1 MQLRPPIEWL
11 HSAGVPDPAQMGS
24 KAARLARLARSGL
37 PVPEGFCLGPQAF
50 WQSLKRLGVTDV
62 GNRRAECLDALRAV
76 SLSPEIEAAVADALR
91 RMGGGPFAVR
101 SSALDEDTA
110 ESSFAGQ
117 YRSLLNLVGLGDVL
131 VAIREAWASY
141 FDIRVETYRT
151 ARGGELPRGGMA
163 VLVQRMVDAQR
174 SGILFTVNPLN
185 GSSRELT
192 IEASQGLCDDLASGY
207 VHPDQW
213 VCRRPHR
220 PRGNHKIEILERT
233 PAPGREEPLLLDDEV
248 LTLGHLGLQIE
259 AMLGAPQ
266 DIEWSLD
273 GEGNPWLLQS
283 RPITSLEQSLTRQRR
298 SRLLWTQ
305 RFSGE
310 RWTQQA
316 SPLGWSVIQPVLHHF
331 IHWEEAS
338 QRYLHDSAP
347 TMLYRGVPYFNIS
360 IFRHLVFRLPGM
372 APIQF
377 LLEFFPPDEQE
388 ELCRRRLYLPNMGLV
403 GSIMKQ
409 VVRER
414 RWRRYKFNFLTNHKA
429 WERFVPRFLDDLEQ
443 LDDRFTTL
451 DAGLR
456 EYRKARDL
464 LYGYVEIH
472 LLSLLFANIFY
483 QLLGTSL
490 GRWAGDHDHQL
501 RAALTSAPSK
511 NRTVE
516 GHKALWKLAG
526 LAQQIPAVDDALT
539 SAEDIPSLDELA
551 SLPDGQP
558 FAAAVGDFLDEFGHR
573 SAASW
578 EIFATRWSEDPTV
591 VLRMI
596 AGYLQGGIHTD
607 PYVNE
612 ERHQRAYLAA
622 LQRLDNRLRS
632 TPLQKL
638 LPWKA
643 GTSKALLEMTQVYMR
658 LRENQRFHYDQL
670 LFKIKR
676 ILMRVGDLLAEQ
688 GKLDAPGDIVLLEI
702 DEIRQ
707 LAHGALPPEV
717 AQERIARRRLEADRN
732 RVADHPEFLVGEG
745 MPVPSDLDE
754 RRVLTGMGI
763 SPGRI
768 TGKVRVLRDLRESRK
783 LERGDILV
791 TRATDPGW
799 TPLFLTAGGLVME
812 LGSLLSHGAVVAR
825 EYALPAVVNVAN
837 ATRRLHDGQ
846 EIALDGAKGLIYIL

>member
-11 HSAGVPDPAQMGS
+11 HGAGTPDAMLMGS
-24 KAARLARLARSGL
+24 KAARLARLARAGL

-50 WQSLKRLGVTDV
+50 WQSLRRLGITQPGD
-62 GNRRAECLDALRAV
+62 RTQACLEALRSVA
-76 SLSPEIEAAVADALR
+76 LSPEIEAAVADALR
-91 RMGGGPFAVR
+91 RLGNGPFAVR
-101 SSALDEDTA
+101 SSALDEDA
-110 ESSFAGQ
+110 ADLSFAGQ
-117 YRSLLNLVGLGDVL
+117 YQSLLNLEGLAGVL
-131 VAIREAWASY
+131 VAIRETWASY
-141 FDIRVETYRT
+141 FDARVETYRS
-151 ARGGELPRGGMA
+151 ARGDEAGRGGMA
-163 VLVQRMVDAQR
+163 VLVQRMVDARR

-185 GSSRELT
+185 GSRRELT
-192 IEASQGLCDDLASGY
+192 IEASLGLCEDLASGN

-220 PRGNHKIEILERT
+220 SRTAQGLEILEKT
-233 PAPGREEPLLLDDEV
+233 PAPGRAEPLMQDYEV
-248 LTLGHLGLQIE
+248 LALAQMGLRIE
-259 AMLGAPQ
+259 SMLGGPQ

-273 GEGNPWLLQS
+273 GRGELWLLQS
-283 RPITSLEQSLTRQRR
+283 RPITSLEKSLTRQRR

-347 TMLYRGVPYFNIS
+347 TMLYRGAPYFNIS

-388 ELCRRRLYLPNMGLV
+388 ELRRRRLYLPNLGLV

-429 WERFVPRFLDDLEQ
+429 WERFVPRFLADLEQ
-443 LDDRFTTL
+443 LDDRFETT
-451 DAGLR
+451 DVGLR

-464 LYGYVEIH
+464 VYEYVEIH
-472 LLSLLFANIFY
+472 LLSLLFANVFY

-490 GRWAGDHDHQL
+490 RRWVGDHDHQL
-501 RAALTSAPSK
+501 RAALTSAPSE

-526 LAQQIPAVDDALT
+526 LAQQIPAIDAALT
-539 SAEDIPSLDELA
+539 SSNELPDLDELA
-551 SLPDGQP
+551 GLQDGQP
-558 FAAAVGDFLDEFGHR
+558 FVDALGDFLDEFGHR

-578 EIFATRWSEDPTV
+578 EIFATRWSEDPQV
-591 VLRMI
+591 VLQMI

-607 PYVNE
+607 PYLNE
-612 ERHQRAYLAA
+612 ERHQQAYLAA
-622 LQRLDNRLRS
+622 LERLEGQLRS
-632 TPLQKL
+632 TPLQKV

-643 GTSKALLEMTQVYMR
+643 GASRALLEMTQVYMR

-676 ILMRVGDLLAEQ
+676 ILLRIGELLADQ
-688 GKLDAPGDIVLLEI
+688 GKLEAPADIVLLEI

-707 LAHGALPPEV
+707 LAHGALPTET
-717 AQERIARRRLEADRN
+717 ARERIARRRDEARRDE
-732 RVADHPEFLVGEG
+732 VAEHPEFLVGEG

-846 EIALDGAKGLIYIL
+846 EIALDGAKGMIYIL

>member
-11 HSAGVPDPAQMGS
+11 HGAGTPDATLMGS

-50 WQSLKRLGVTDV
+50 WQSLARLGVTDV
-62 GNRRAECLDALRAV
+62 GARRAECLDALRTV
-76 SLSPEIEAAVADALR
+76 SLSPEIEAAVADAIR

-101 SSALDEDTA
+101 SSALDEDAA

-117 YRSLLNLVGLGDVL
+117 YRSLLNLEGFGDVL
-131 VAIREAWASY
+131 TAIREAWASY
-141 FDIRVETYRT
+141 FDVRVETYRT

-163 VLVQRMVDAQR
+163 VLVQRMVAAER

-185 GSSRELT
+185 GSPSELT
-192 IEASQGLCDDLASGY
+192 IEASLGLCDELAAGY

-220 PRGNHKIEILERT
+220 PRGKDEIEILERT
-233 PAPGREEPLLLDDEV
+233 PAPGRDAPLLQDDEV
-248 LTLGHLGLQIE
+248 LGLGRLGLQIE
-259 AMLGAPQ
+259 SMLGAPQ

-273 GEGNPWLLQS
+273 GAGDPWLLQS

-403 GSIMKQ
+403 GAIMRQ

-414 RWRRYKFNFLTNHKA
+414 RWRRYKFNFLTNHKV
-429 WERFVPRFLDDLEQ
+429 WERFVPRFLDELEQ
-443 LDDRFTTL
+443 LDDSFTTL

-464 LYGYVEIH
+464 VYGYVEIH

-501 RAALTSAPSK
+501 RAALTSAPSE

-526 LAQQIPAVDDALT
+526 LAQQIPAIDDALT
-539 SAEDIPSLDELA
+539 ATGDIPGLDELA

-558 FAAAVGDFLDEFGHR
+558 FATAVEAFLDEFGHR

-591 VLRMI
+591 VLQMI

-607 PYVNE
+607 PYLNE
-612 ERHQRAYLAA
+612 ERHQQAYVAA
-622 LQRLDNRLRS
+622 LQRLDRQLHS

-643 GTSKALLEMTQVYMR
+643 GTSRALLEMTQVYMR

-676 ILMRVGDLLAEQ
+676 ILMRVGDLLAEE
-688 GKLDAPGDIVLLEI
+688 GKLEAPGDIVLLEI

-717 AQERIARRRLEADRN
+717 AQERIARRRVEAERD

-846 EIALDGAKGLIYIL
+846 EIALDGAKGMIYIL

>member
-1 MQLRPPIEWL
+1 
-11 HSAGVPDPAQMGS
+11 MGN
-24 KAARLARLARSGL
+24 KATRLARLARNGM

-50 WQSLKRLGVTDV
+50 WQSLRRLGVTDLTD
-62 GNRRAECLDALRAV
+62 RRSECLDALRSV
-76 SLSPEIEAAVADALR
+76 SLGPEIEAAVADALR
-91 RMGGGPFAVR
+91 RLGGGPFAVR
-101 SSALDEDTA
+101 SSALDEDVA

-117 YRSLLNLVGLGDVL
+117 YRSILGLDGLAEVL
-131 VAIREAWASY
+131 VAIRETWASY
-141 FDIRVETYRT
+141 FDARVESYRT
-151 ARGGELPRGGMA
+151 ARGNDTARAGMA
-163 VLVQRMVDAQR
+163 VLVQRMVDASR

-185 GSSRELT
+185 GSPHELT
-192 IEASQGLCDDLASGY
+192 LEASLGLCEELASGN

-213 VCRRPHR
+213 VCRRPLR
-220 PRGNHKIEILERT
+220 SRSRDGIEILEMT
-233 PAPGREEPLLLDDEV
+233 PAPGRDEPLLQDEEV
-248 LTLGHLGLQIE
+248 LLLARTGLKIE
-259 AMLGAPQ
+259 SMLGAPQ
-266 DIEWSLD
+266 DIEWSMD
-273 GEGNPWLLQS
+273 GDGNPWLLQS
-283 RPITSLEQSLTRQRR
+283 RPITSLEQSLTRERR

-338 QRYLHDSAP
+338 QRYLHDSTP

-388 ELCRRRLYLPNMGLV
+388 ALRRRRLYLPNMGLV
-403 GSIMKQ
+403 ASIMRQ

-414 RWRRYKFNFLTNHKA
+414 RWRRYQFNFLTNHKV
-429 WERFVPRFLDDLEQ
+429 WERFVPRFLADLER
-443 LDDRFTTL
+443 LDDRFGTV
-451 DAGLR
+451 DEGLR

-464 LYGYVEIH
+464 IYEYVEIH

-483 QLLGTSL
+483 QLLGASL

-501 RAALTSAPSK
+501 RSALTSAPSR

-526 LAQQIPAVDDALT
+526 LAQQIPAIDAALT
-539 SAEDIPSLDELA
+539 SSEEIPSLDELA
-551 SLPDGQP
+551 RLTDGQP
-558 FAAAVGDFLDEFGHR
+558 FADAVEGFLDEYGHR

-578 EIFATRWSEDPTV
+578 EIFATRWSEDPTA
-591 VLRMI
+591 VLQMI
-596 AGYLQGGIHTD
+596 AGYLRGGIHTD
-607 PYVNE
+607 PYLNE
-612 ERHQRAYLAA
+612 ERHQQAYLAA
-622 LQRLDNRLRS
+622 LERLDDQLRS
-632 TPLQKL
+632 TPLRKL
-638 LPWKA
+638 LPWRA
-643 GTSKALLEMTQVYMR
+643 ATSRALLEMTQVYMR
-658 LRENQRFHYDQL
+658 LRENQRFHFDQL
-670 LFKIKR
+670 LYELKR
-676 ILMRVGDLLAEQ
+676 ILLRVGELLASE
-688 GKLDAPGDIVLLEI
+688 GKLEAPDDIVLLEI

-707 LAHGALPPEV
+707 LAHGALPTEV
-717 AQERIARRRLEADRN
+717 ARERIARRREQGYRDRE
-732 RVADHPEFLVGEG
+732 ADHPEFLVGEG
-745 MPVPSDLDE
+745 MPVPSALDE

-846 EIALDGAKGLIYIL
+846 EIALDGAKGMIYIL